1 MGEWAFWGCLPF
13 LAAAFLTDTLTMK
26 IPNWITAPAVLAGF
40 LVQGLT
46 GGWKGLLFAGAGA
59 AAGFMLLLLMHI
71 IGAVGAGDV
80 KLFAGIGA
88 WTGFSFTAQVII
100 YSLLFAAVIGW
111 IIMLKRRETFRRL
124 RSVARLL
131 TGIFYLPR
139 WTLFKG
145 RDREMLRFP
154 FMLAV
159 FPGAVAAF
167 LGGWT

>member
-1 MGEWAFWGCLPF
+1 MNEWAFWGCLPF
-13 LAAAFLTDTLTMK
+13 LGAAFLTDMLTMK
-26 IPNWITAPAVLAGF
+26 IPNWITVPAMLAG
-40 LVQGLT
+40 LMAQGLT
-46 GGWKGLLFAGAGA
+46 GGWRGLLFAGAGA
-59 AAGFMLLLLMHI
+59 AAGFMLLLIMHI

-88 WTGFSFTAQVII
+88 WTGLLFTAQVIV
-100 YSLLFAAVIGW
+100 YSLLFAAAIGW

-131 TGIFYLPR
+131 AGVFYMPK

-145 RDREMLRFP
+145 HDCEMLRFP

-159 FPGAVAAF
+159 MPGAVTAF